1 VACLDANVK
10 NESLYFMVEWA
21 PSCSVLRLAVTDAG
35 KVQDSREVVVCQ
47 FPTLNTVL
55 QQAEDGAARLEAFS
69 DKVCFWAKDYLS
81 TSTEFMNYSL
91 VALYATTVRAEAVLL

>member
-1 VACLDANVK
+1 
-10 NESLYFMVEWA
+10 
-21 PSCSVLRLAVTDAG
+21 
-35 KVQDSREVVVCQ
+35 VVVCQ
-47 FPTLNTVL
+47 FSALNRVL

-69 DKVCFWAKDYLS
+69 DKVSFWAKDYLS